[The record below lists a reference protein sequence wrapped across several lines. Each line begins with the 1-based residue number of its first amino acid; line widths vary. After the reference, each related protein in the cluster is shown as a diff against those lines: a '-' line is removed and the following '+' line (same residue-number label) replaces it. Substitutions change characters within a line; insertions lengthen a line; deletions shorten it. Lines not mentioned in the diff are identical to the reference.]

1 MKIAYIT
8 AKTPY
13 GSGEQFIL
21 PEILEI
27 INKGNNVIIIPIRPD
42 KYLAKGSEAEKVSKY
57 SIYVSLLNINVIVK
71 SLWIFIKSPIKVI
84 NIVFNIL
91 KCSNSFKKILKNISV
106 LPKGLTTGEIIKKNK
121 VEHIHAHWASTPSTV
136 AYIASAISNIPWSF
150 TAHRWDIAE
159 NNMLEEKARTAE
171 FIRGIDEQG
180 LSELASIINEKY
192 RYKLNKIHVGI
203 NINCRNRDNNF
214 LYGNDNNFII
224 ITPANLV
231 LKKGHRYLIEACK
244 LLIKKGITNFKCYFF
259 GDGYLH
265 EDLLILIKEH
275 NLEEYISIKGQI
287 PHNELLN
294 LYKNKNIDLIVLP
307 SIVDKYG
314 NKEGIPSA
322 LTEAMAY
329 GIPVISTNTGGIPE
343 LIGDGSGIMV
353 NQKDPLAL
361 ADAIEKLMKDSEY
374 YKTIAEKGRKK
385 VEDEFNVN
393 KIAQE
398 LLNLFEINKKTN

>member
-42 KYLAKGSEAEKVSKY
+42 KYLAKGNEAEKVSKY
-57 SIYVSLLNINVIVK
+57 SIYVPLLDINVIVK
-71 SLWIFIKSPIKVI
+71 SLWIFVKSPIKVI

-91 KCSNSFKKILKNISV
+91 KRSNSFKKILKNISV
-106 LPKGLTTGEIIKKNK
+106 LPKGLITGEIIKKNK

-136 AYIASAISNIPWSF
+136 AYIASVISDIPWSF

-159 NNMLEEKARTAE
+159 NNMLEKKARIAE
-171 FIRGIDEQG
+171 FIRGISEQG

-192 RYKLNKIHVGI
+192 HYKLNKIHVGI
-203 NINCRNRDNNF
+203 NINCRNSDNNF
-214 LYGNDNNFII
+214 PYRIDNNFII

-231 LKKGHRYLIEACK
+231 PKKGHRYLIEACG
-244 LLIKKGITNFKCYFF
+244 LLIKKGVTNFKCYFF

-265 EDLLILIKEH
+265 KDLLTLIKEH

-294 LYKNKNIDLIVLP
+294 LYKNNNIDLIVLP
-307 SIVDKYG
+307 SIITDYG
-314 NKEGIPSA
+314 DLEGIPSA

-385 VEDEFNVN
+385 VENEFNVDR
-393 KIAQE
+393 IAQE
-398 LLNLFEINKKTN
+398 LLNLFEINKKVN